1 MTPHSLSKSALIV
14 SWVCQLTAAVIL
26 LMTVPFKLSGAPE
39 TVKLFEILGAEPVGR
54 IGSGVMEL
62 VSGVLLLVPRS
73 AWLGAFL
80 AAGTLFG
87 ALMSHVFVLGIV
99 VTDPATGQPVPGLEG
114 LFYYACIAFTAS
126 VIVLILRR
134 KDIPLIGKGG
144 CRAS

>member
-1 MTPHSLSKSALIV
+1 MTPNSLSKPVLIV
-14 SWVCQLTAAVIL
+14 SWACQLTAAAIL

-62 VSGVLLLVPRS
+62 VSGVLLLIPRT
-73 AWLGAFL
+73 AWLGAIL

-87 ALMSHVFVLGIV
+87 AIMSHLFVLGIV

-114 LFYYACIAFTAS
+114 LFPLACVAFTAS
-126 VIVLILRR
+126 VVVLILRR
-134 KDIPLIGKGG
+134 KDIPVIGKKF
-144 CRAS
+144 